1 MKHSLADNFVNS
13 SCLKLLG
20 YLECPS
26 KSRQRRHE
34 GQRTGEVVPV
44 FFRHLHICSLRS
56 LIRPGPRTPKVS
68 MPLPRAGVCIWP
80 RENVATQSYL
90 EPKPT
95 HASAIA
101 L

>member
-1 MKHSLADNFVNS
+1 MKHSLADYFVNS

-26 KSRQRRHE
+26 KSQQRRHK

-44 FFRHLHICSLRS
+44 FFRHLHICSLGS
-56 LIRPGPRTPKVS
+56 LIRPGPRTPKVNMS
-68 MPLPRAGVCIWP
+68 LPRVGVYIWP
-80 RENVATQSYL
+80 GENAASQSYL
-90 EPKPT
+90 EHE

-101 L
+101 M